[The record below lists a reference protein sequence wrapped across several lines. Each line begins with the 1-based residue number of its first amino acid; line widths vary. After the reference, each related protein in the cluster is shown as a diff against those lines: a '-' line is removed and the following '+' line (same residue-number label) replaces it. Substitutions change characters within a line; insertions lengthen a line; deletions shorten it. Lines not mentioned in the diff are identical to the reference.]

1 MLCKH
6 QVVGSIPT
14 GSTKGAASGFT
25 LGLELPLGGAG
36 YPETQVLRLVQ
47 VHRDR
52 AGLQMID
59 IV

>member
-14 GSTKGAASGFT
+14 GSTKGAALGFT
-25 LGLELPLGGAG
+25 LGLELPLGVGTIRK
-36 YPETQVLRLVQ
+36 TQVLRLVQ